1 MLRYTHLL
9 EVHTEF
15 ATLHLRGLMCAED
28 VDMVRAMCGRLPES
42 VRVLRVDLSGIAQ
55 LDSGV
60 RDEIVLLVKEWRG
73 RRFGHVIIT
82 GSPAELESVATRR
95 AEYPRD
101 ITPDHGNAAL
111 MASYL

>member
-15 ATLHLRGLMCAED
+15 ATLHLRGMMCDDD
-28 VDMVRAMCGRLPES
+28 VSLVRAMCTQLPET
-42 VRVLRVDLSGIAQ
+42 VRVLRVDLSGMAP
-55 LDSGV
+55 LDEDV
-60 RDEIVLLVKEWRG
+60 REHILALVKDWRA

-95 AEYPRD
+95 PIVPRQL
-101 ITPDHGNAAL
+101 TPEHGNAAL
-111 MASYL
+111 MASFL